1 MFIAENCLTL
11 EKGSADETVKRFYN
25 RQGIENIQ
33 GFQDMF
39 VTTTNNLEDFDEVK
53 ILTIWESEQ
62 SFKDWLQSDEFKEAH
77 KNVRQ
82 HKEDSASPILKNSV
96 STYSIAYHYGKNA

>member
-1 MFIAENCLTL
+1 MFMAENCLTL
-11 EKGSADETVKRFYN
+11 EKGSANATVARFYN

-39 VTTTNNLEDFDEVK
+39 VTITNGLKEFDEVK

-82 HKEDSASPILKNSV
+82 HKEDSASPILKKSV
-96 STYSIAYHYGKNA
+96 STYDIAYNYGKNA